1 MSADTLRGRRIIITG
16 GASGMGEGLVR
27 AFPAYGATVVSM
39 DLDAVAGEAVAAAA
53 GALAFLPVDVCDAV
67 SVRNAVDAAVARMGG
82 LDVLIHAAG
91 VAPSARA
98 EDMSLDFWNRVIA
111 VNATGTMLMNQA
123 VFPHL
128 KSAGGAIL
136 NFASAAGVNGH
147 PGKAAYAAAK
157 GAVLSWNRSIAA
169 EWASHRITVNAIAPA
184 IWTPMYD
191 KTRSEM
197 SAEDLAL
204 HDAQKLRAIP
214 LGGKLGDV
222 ARDFTPVMT
231 FLASEGAR
239 FMTGQIIA
247 IDGGMVMS
255 R

>member
-1 MSADTLRGRRIIITG
+1 MGADLLKGRRIIITG

-27 AFPAYGATVVSM
+27 AFPVLGAEVVSL
-39 DLDAVAGEAVAAAA
+39 DLNVVAGQAVVSEA
-53 GALAFLPVDVCDAV
+53 GALAFLPVDVCDPG
-67 SVRNAVDAAVARMGG
+67 SVRAAVDAAVERMGG

-91 VAPSARA
+91 VAPSARS
-98 EDMSLDFWNRVIA
+98 EDMSLEFWNRVLAI
-111 VNATGTMLMNQA
+111 NATGTMLMNQA
-123 VFPHL
+123 VFPHM
-128 KSAGGAIL
+128 KAAGGAIL
-136 NFASAAGVNGH
+136 NFASAAGINGMA
-147 PGKAAYAAAK
+147 GKAAYAAAK
-157 GAVLSWNRSIAA
+157 GAVLSWNRSIAV
-169 EWASHRITVNAIAPA
+169 EWAPYAITVNAIAPA

-197 SAEDLAL
+197 SEEQLAA
-204 HDAQKLRAIP
+204 HDAQKRRAIP

-222 ARDFTPVMT
+222 ARDFVPVMA

-239 FMTGQIIA
+239 FVTGQVIA